1 MKRLWM
7 KVDRVLRQSKCS
19 LQPTDSRHTFL
30 NTILDFILPISFQ
43 ISITTP
49 TESGEKL
56 IKKIIYQTITSELN
70 LSTIEM
76 NCSV

>member
-1 MKRLWM
+1 MVFIKRTWM
-7 KVDRVLRQSKCS
+7 KADWVLRERRASSPYSPKN
-19 LQPTDSRHTFL
+19 SRHIFL

-56 IKKIIYQTITSELN
+56 IKKII
-70 LSTIEM
+70 
-76 NCSV
+76 